1 MFLRTLPLL
10 MLAALANGCAEAQVH
25 RGAPSYTY
33 DTIGRA
39 GGFSDGIGKFYMGRE
54 IASTMSA
61 VHADWLDRPEREQEE
76 RPEKLMD
83 QMDIRPTDAV
93 ADIGCGTGHHS
104 LLIAAKAKHG
114 KVYAVD
120 IQRAMLDSVFV
131 RSTSLGLA
139 NVDPVLGTEQSPGLR
154 ANSVDKVLMVDV
166 YHELAYPKEMMR
178 AVRIA
183 MRTDALL
190 YLVEFRGEDDQ
201 VPIKRIHRMTRK
213 QAVREMESHG
223 LVLDCSWEELPWQ
236 HLLIFRQSDVR

>member
-10 MLAALANGCAEAQVH
+10 MLAALANGCAEAQDQ
-25 RGAPSYTY
+25 RETPSYTY
-33 DTIGRA
+33 GTIGRA
-39 GGFSDGIGKFYMGRE
+39 GRVSDGIGKFYMGRE
-54 IASTMSA
+54 IAATMSA
-61 VHADWLDRPEREQEE
+61 VHAEWLDRPEREQEE
-76 RPEKLMD
+76 RPVKLVD
-83 QMDIRPTDAV
+83 QMDIQPTDAV

-104 LLIAAKAKHG
+104 LLIAAKATRG

-131 RSTSLGLA
+131 RSTALGLA

-201 VPIKRIHRMTRK
+201 VPIKRIHRMTRE

-223 LVLDCSWEELPWQ
+223 FDLQRSWEGLPWQ
-236 HLLIFRQSDVR
+236 HLLVFRKRAVR